1 MVSVAAAAAVLMMM
15 VSGGEWP
22 AGSSVCDSKSM
33 NLTAGHSRERVE
45 TNGRDSARGTAAV
58 ASVKGHA
65 SGHTHSSP
73 CAWLCARVPA
83 LWYKL
88 YTVGVP
94 GNFGW
99 V

>member
-65 SGHTHSSP
+65 SGHTHSHRSQLP
-73 CAWLCARVPA
+73 LCVALCACACAV
-83 LWYKL
+83 
-88 YTVGVP
+88 V
-94 GNFGW
+94 
-99 V
+99 